1 MATETKGSTLTRVLF
16 GLAFVIAAGSI
27 GAAIMRDR
35 PSSVSAPA
43 ATPPSGTNIIG
54 SLEQKSQQ
62 NPKDSGVWQQLGWSY
77 FEVGRYAD
85 AANAYR
91 KATAITPN
99 RAVFWSSLGE
109 ALVMASERDPMPAE
123 AAKAFE
129 TAIKYDPKDPRAR
142 YFMAVRKDLTGNHQ
156 GAIDD
161 WLLLLKDTPAQ
172 APWEND
178 LKRTIEQVGK
188 INKINVAAQLASAD
202 KARSTIAMPTIKS
215 VATAAIP
222 GPNRAQMQEAA
233 RLPSGQQQAMVQS
246 MVESLEGKLKTNPTN
261 VDGWIMLMRS
271 RMTLN
276 ESVKASAALKAAIAA
291 NPAQAAR
298 LQAEAQSLAVPGA

>member
-1 MATETKGSTLTRVLF
+1 MAIETKGSTLTRVLL
-16 GLAFVIAAGSI
+16 GTAFLIAAGSI

-35 PSSVSAPA
+35 SSPEAAPVAKA
-43 ATPPSGTNIIG
+43 ASGSDVIG
-54 SLEQKSQQ
+54 SLEQKSKE
-62 NPKDSGVWQQLGWSY
+62 NPKDSGVWQELGWSY
-77 FEVGRYAD
+77 FEVGRYAE

-91 KATAITPN
+91 KATTITPN

-109 ALVMASERDPMPAE
+109 ALVMASDRDPMPAE

-129 TAIKYDPKDPRAR
+129 TAIRNDPKDPRAR
-142 YFMAVRKDLTGNHQ
+142 YFMAVRKDLAGNHQ

-161 WLLLLKDTPAQ
+161 WLTLLQDTPPQ

-202 KARSTIAMPTIKS
+202 KTRRAAEMPAVKN

-222 GPNRAQMQEAA
+222 GPNRAQMQDAA

-246 MVESLEGKLKTNPTN
+246 MVESLEGKLKANPAN

-276 ESVKASAALKAAIAA
+276 ESTKASSALQAAIAA

-298 LQAEAQSLAVPGA
+298 LKAEAQSLAVPGA